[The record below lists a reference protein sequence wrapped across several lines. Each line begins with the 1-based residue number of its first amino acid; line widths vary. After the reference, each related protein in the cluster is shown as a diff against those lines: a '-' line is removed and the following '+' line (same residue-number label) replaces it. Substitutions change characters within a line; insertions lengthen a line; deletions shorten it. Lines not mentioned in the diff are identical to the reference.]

1 VKGSCCLRNAYQT
14 LVGVLSVVF
23 FLGPHLWVRAMP
35 AAAPGETPVAAR
47 PTTETASSGPVR
59 VSGVTIQS
67 GQAGATFVDVAT
79 SSPVPYRVLRLRNPQ
94 RLVVDLEG
102 AQTTSLRGS
111 YPSESPLLHRVR
123 VGQFRSDDPAV
134 VRIVADL
141 HDNPAFEVHA
151 TSNGVRIELKP
162 RNTMT
167 AVIPTAQPASAQAP
181 PTAPPPRVVSQPTP
195 AQAQAPPTQAMP
207 PANLSAGPNVFY
219 LNSPFKSLFQNQKV
233 LDSLGLRI
241 ALSFNYK
248 MGKKDEAGW
257 KTVGL
262 PGVVA
267 HRLYIK
273 PLAPGSYRTI
283 ELALSQTPRGEF
295 QVAVYGQQVEPR
307 AQGPNPDL
315 MQFQQ
320 AANEEIARLGQ
331 APAAPTALSDLSYD
345 TYYLSYV
352 TADRAMAL
360 LKTLGYTTVE
370 YNEQAGESLYNKIYN
385 PIKLGTGK
393 PPVIV
398 KLINSTKTSLMEPT
412 TTQPGVPGQMP
423 VGVTQP
429 AAQMG
434 GFGGGAGFSGVP
446 QIGGTFLD
454 KMTSGDPQERLL
466 VLYDKSDPESLQN
479 LLNLLQSTIDVP
491 SREIMIEAQVIEM
504 NANKTR
510 DLGVTF
516 ETVQNQVDVANA
528 AADSSGAA
536 LTIFS
541 FTKGAPRIASFNA
554 QLQALLT
561 TGQAEILSN
570 PSVLVL
576 DDRQARIQIGQ
587 QVPVAQSAVSVGTIA
602 SGFSYFPVGIV
613 LNLRPRVNEDGSE
626 ITMQTE
632 TIVSAINQVAT
643 NAQKG
648 CSPTSTSSST
658 NPCAPVV
665 DNRQVQSIVRV
676 ANNTPFIIGGLISTN
691 NSTSM
696 TGIPLLSQ
704 IPGLGALFRST
715 STTKIKQEVIIV
727 VTPHVV
733 PLEDK
738 YFSYVIPKDSS
749 QFDRFDYKLFRNSYR
764 IRGNDLFDLE
774 FVYDSNVYKNLVNR
788 VKEASTLDPEL
799 KTKEPYASVLNGG
812 APGEDILV
820 RRLLWEIIFK
830 TNYEKYINPDQII
843 FFKNDPSA
851 PGGAGFQIDYLSQEI
866 KNLKDGQNAL
876 ALTFEAHPKG
886 TEDRPFVP
894 PKAFVSFTKV
904 SMQDYP
910 EKLIDGN
917 KRNPDGTPKEWQVL
931 LSDEKLPTVRGA
943 TALQLLQGAI
953 VLKRVLDLN
962 KDMPLTLQGYHI
974 GRQVLFP
981 SQEELQKGYHL
992 VDREVAKLFYEVF
1005 NYYPAFEQEF
1015 NRETRQM
1022 NAEIDKIN
1030 QQQ

>member
-1 VKGSCCLRNAYQT
+1 
-14 LVGVLSVVF
+14 
-23 FLGPHLWVRAMP
+23 MP
-35 AAAPGETPVAAR
+35 PAGPGETPAASR
-47 PTTETASSGPVR
+47 PATESASPGPVR

-67 GQAGATFVDVAT
+67 GQAGETLVDIAT
-79 SSPVPYRVLRLRNPQ
+79 SSPVPYRVFRLRNPQ

-111 YPSESPLLHRVR
+111 YPSESPVLHRVR
-123 VGQFRSDDPAV
+123 VGQFRSDDPPV

-141 HDNPAFEVHA
+141 HGNPAFEVHA

-162 RNTMT
+162 RSTMT
-167 AVIPTAQPASAQAP
+167 AVIPTAQPVSVKP
-181 PTAPPPRVVSQPTP
+181 PPAAPPPPVMSQGSPPQPHVPP
-195 AQAQAPPTQAMP
+195 AQAVPA
-207 PANLSAGPNVFY
+207 ANLAGEPSVFY
-219 LNSPFKSLFQNQKV
+219 LNSPFKTLSQNQKV
-233 LDSLGLRI
+233 LDSLGLRVV
-241 ALSFNYK
+241 LSFNYK
-248 MGKKDEAGW
+248 TGKPNEAVW

-262 PGVVA
+262 AGVVA
-267 HRLYIK
+267 HRLFIK
-273 PLAPGSYRTI
+273 PLSPSSYRTI
-283 ELALSQTPRGEF
+283 ELALSPTPRGEF
-295 QVAVYGQQVEPR
+295 QIAVFGQQVESGV
-307 AQGPNPDL
+307 QGSNPDL
-315 MQFQQ
+315 MQVRQT
-320 AANEEIARLGQ
+320 ANEEIARLAQ
-331 APAAPTALSDLSYD
+331 APPTPTELNDLNYD

-352 TADRAMAL
+352 AADRAMAL

-370 YNEQAGESLYNKIYN
+370 YNEQAGESLYEKIYN

-398 KLINSTKTSLMEPT
+398 KLIDSTKTSLMEPAP
-412 TTQPGVPGQMP
+412 TQTGVPGQMP
-423 VGVTQP
+423 VATNP
-429 AAQMG
+429 AMSQMG
-434 GFGGGAGFSGVP
+434 GFGGTSFSGVP

-454 KMTSGDPQERLL
+454 KMTSGDPQQRLL
-466 VLYDKSDPESLQN
+466 ILYDKSDPESLQN

-491 SREIMIEAQVIEM
+491 SREIMIEAQVIEL
-504 NANKTR
+504 NANRTR

-528 AADSSGAA
+528 ATDSSGAA
-536 LTIFS
+536 LSIFS
-541 FTKGAPRIASFNA
+541 FTKGAPRIATFNA
-554 QLQALLT
+554 QLQALIT
-561 TGQAEILSN
+561 SGQAEILSN

-643 NAQKG
+643 SAQKG
-648 CSPTSTSSST
+648 CSSTSTTTT

-715 STTKIKQEVIIV
+715 SLTKTKQEVIIV

-738 YFSYVIPKDSS
+738 YFSYVIPKDSG

-764 IRGNDLFDLE
+764 VRGNDLFDLE

-788 VKEASTLDPEL
+788 VKAASELDPTL

-830 TNYEKYINPDQII
+830 TDYEKYINPDQII

-851 PGGAGFQIDYLSQEI
+851 PGGAGFEIDYLSRE
-866 KNLKDGQNAL
+866 LKKLKGGQNAL
-876 ALTFEAHPKG
+876 ALTFEAQPQG

-894 PKAFVSFTKV
+894 PKAFLSFTIV
-904 SMQDYP
+904 TMQDYP
-910 EKLIDGN
+910 EQLIEGN
-917 KRNPDGTPKEWQVL
+917 KRNANGTPKEWQVL
-931 LSDEKLPTVRGA
+931 LSGEKLPTVRGA

-962 KDMPLTLQGYHI
+962 KDMPLTLQGFHI
-974 GRQVLFP
+974 GRQILFP

-1015 NRETRQM
+1015 NRETREM
-1022 NAEIDKIN
+1022 NAMIDRIDR